1 MCLYVWQL
9 SIALDSARPREE
21 EVVHFSSYSLD
32 RAELMRTML
41 PRMRLND
48 NVRYAGALYRV
59 PILSRLILAQ
69 VINVLILLF
78 LSRVNATSIGKFC
91 ANTHFYAQLTQSG
104 YKFKKVARFLKLA
117 SVSD

>member
-1 MCLYVWQL
+1 M
-9 SIALDSARPREE
+9 P
-21 EVVHFSSYSLD
+21 
-32 RAELMRTML
+32 TML

-48 NVRYAGALYRV
+48 NVRNAGALYRV

-91 ANTHFYAQLTQSG
+91 ANTHFYATDAIRL
-104 YKFKKVARFLKLA
+104 
-117 SVSD
+117 